1 MWEHR
6 TVSNKVYTENKI
18 MRPSESYVRLMDI
31 VEEAVSKAQVE
42 EFDHVEFLKY
52 IPQTGPW
59 EENPASDI
67 SKSDPRTRY
76 IGPARARLLNTN
88 LILGSSWIESERFK
102 FERRIANVAEF
113 LKQKTIL
120 NANMWTPKQL
130 STTQTLFICSAGDEE
145 RMGGSFLTGDGP
157 SSTHPFLGAPEG
169 EVPEWE
175 TILWGLGHRGIVP
188 DSDPLDQCYYPSLM
202 HRGVSFNNRLGW
214 TRFSPAGFGKDA
226 SGYIMTRPSTWIW
239 PAVNGNRE
247 SPTAFNLLVNLPDRR
262 LSFGE
267 EGITDIYMTTG
278 KTSLYCLMGM
288 MSSTTVRQMFGA
300 GSEMVPL
307 EFHCIEPGL
316 DEWIAS
322 ATDEDKYAR
331 LFEVCASLGYM
342 LTDPGIGS
350 LGGAAKRRRL
360 IIYPRDQGNL
370 LTCVNASQVA
380 DHALKSNYEA
390 TVFTKLDQADFMN
403 RVTRRFKAYADLV
416 TASEVAQGSRWITQA
431 DFHEKKGDKKQ
442 VGPNVHSILSVRGYD
457 VMSMDEYLQTF
468 NDISAAPDRLMRRC
482 IQSIATNA
490 LKTIYP
496 STDLGESG
504 DPAPYD
510 HIFGARDN
518 NPLVYY
524 TDIRFLVP
532 TSIDKLRSIT
542 GSRGADRGRMREAY
556 ASLTNADP
564 MTSLSIQ
571 DVCLP
576 FLADMGEDS
585 WQTGTGLNE
594 NEIIVEVTMAVNPA
608 RVWRALL
615 EPTIKEV
622 FDLPKGTKGTAA
634 NLWGDIFINNKIL
647 HQRMEKDGLSH
658 YLRLLKL
665 AYHWAN
671 DESRKK
677 HGLK

>member
-1 MWEHR
+1 
-6 TVSNKVYTENKI
+6 

-496 STDLGESG
+496 ASDLGESG

-615 EPTIKEV
+615 EPTTKEV

>member
-31 VEEAVSKAQVE
+31 VEEAVSKAQVG

-67 SKSDPRTRY
+67 SKPDPRTRY

-226 SGYIMTRPSTWIW
+226 SGYVMTRPSTWIW

-350 LGGAAKRRRL
+350 LGGGAKRRRL

-442 VGPNVHSILSVRGYD
+442 IGPNVHSILSVRGYD

-496 STDLGESG
+496 ITDLGESG

-615 EPTIKEV
+615 EPTITEV

-647 HQRMEKDGLSH
+647 HQRMEKDGLCPLSASVET
-658 YLRLLKL
+658 RLPLGQ
-665 AYHWAN
+665 
-671 DESRKK
+671 R
-677 HGLK
+677 

>member
-1 MWEHR
+1 
-6 TVSNKVYTENKI
+6 
-18 MRPSESYVRLMDI
+18 
-31 VEEAVSKAQVE
+31 
-42 EFDHVEFLKY
+42 
-52 IPQTGPW
+52 
-59 EENPASDI
+59 
-67 SKSDPRTRY
+67 
-76 IGPARARLLNTN
+76 
-88 LILGSSWIESERFK
+88 
-102 FERRIANVAEF
+102 
-113 LKQKTIL
+113 
-120 NANMWTPKQL
+120 
-130 STTQTLFICSAGDEE
+130 
-145 RMGGSFLTGDGP
+145 
-157 SSTHPFLGAPEG
+157 
-169 EVPEWE
+169 
-175 TILWGLGHRGIVP
+175 
-188 DSDPLDQCYYPSLM
+188 M

-214 TRFSPAGFGKDA
+214 TRYSPAGFGKDA
-226 SGYIMTRPSTWIW
+226 SGYIMTRPGTWIW

-267 EGITDIYMTTG
+267 EGITDVFMTTG
-278 KTSLYCLMGM
+278 KTSLYSLMGM
-288 MSSTTVRQMFGA
+288 MSSSTVRQMFGA

-322 ATDEDKYAR
+322 ASDEDKYAR
-331 LFEVCASLGYM
+331 LFEVCASIGYM
-342 LTDPGIGS
+342 LTDPWIGG
-350 LGGAAKRRRL
+350 LGGGAKRRRML
-360 IIYPRDQGNL
+360 LYPRDQGNL

-416 TASEVAQGSRWITQA
+416 AASDVAQGSRWISQA
-431 DFHEKKGDKKQ
+431 DFHDGEKKQ

-457 VMSMDEYLQTF
+457 VMSMDEYIQTF

-482 IQSIATNA
+482 VQSIATNA
-490 LKTIYP
+490 LKTVYP
-496 STDLGESG
+496 LADLGETG
-504 DPAPYD
+504 DAAPYS
-510 HIFGARDN
+510 HIFGARDD

-532 TSIDKLRSIT
+532 TSIDKLRNIT

-556 ASLTNADP
+556 TALTNADP

-571 DVCLP
+571 DICLP

-608 RVWRALL
+608 RVWKAILD
-615 EPTIKEV
+615 PTVKEV
-622 FDLPKGTKGTAA
+622 FDLPKGKKGTAA
-634 NLWGDIFINNKIL
+634 NLWGDIFMENETL
-647 HQRMEKDGLSH
+647 HAKMERDGLGH

-665 AYHWAN
+665 AFHWAN
-671 DESRKK
+671 DEARKI
-677 HGLK
+677 HGLKK

>member
-1 MWEHR
+1 
-6 TVSNKVYTENKI
+6 

-442 VGPNVHSILSVRGYD
+442 IGPNVHSILSVRGYD

-496 STDLGESG
+496 TSDLGESG

-615 EPTIKEV
+615 EPTTKEV

>member
-1 MWEHR
+1 MD
-6 TVSNKVYTENKI
+6 KVEDAVK
-18 MRPSESYVRLMDI
+18 
-31 VEEAVSKAQVE
+31 EAQKMPFDHE
-42 EFDHVEFLKY
+42 EFLNYV
-52 IPQTGPW
+52 PQKGPW
-59 EENPASDI
+59 EVVHATDNTKA
-67 SKSDPRTRY
+67 DPRTRY
-76 IGPARARLLNTN
+76 IGPGVPKLLNTN
-88 LILGSSWIESERFK
+88 LVLGSTWIESERFK
-102 FERRIANVAEF
+102 FERRISTISDF
-113 LKQKTIL
+113 LKQKTVV

-130 STTQTLFICSAGDEE
+130 VTTQTFFFCSTGDEE
-145 RMGGSFLTGDGP
+145 RLGGSMLTGETLPENHPLLGNGGYDDGE
-157 SSTHPFLGAPEG
+157 T
-169 EVPEWE
+169 EWE
-175 TILWGLGHRGIVP
+175 PILWGLGHRGVVP
-188 DSDPLDQCYYPSLM
+188 DSDPLDTCFYPSLM

-214 TRFSPAGFGKDA
+214 TRYSPAGFGKDA
-226 SGYIMTRPSTWIW
+226 SGYIMTRPGTWIW

-267 EGITDIYMTTG
+267 EGITDVFMTTG
-278 KTSLYCLMGM
+278 KTSLYSLMGM
-288 MSSTTVRQMFGA
+288 MSSSTVRQMFGA

-322 ATDEDKYAR
+322 ASDEDKYAR
-331 LFEVCASLGYM
+331 LFEVCASIGYM
-342 LTDPGIGS
+342 LTDPWIGG
-350 LGGAAKRRRL
+350 LGGGAKRRRML
-360 IIYPRDQGNL
+360 LYPRDQGNL

-416 TASEVAQGSRWITQA
+416 AASDVAQGSRWISQA
-431 DFHEKKGDKKQ
+431 DFHDGEKKQ

-457 VMSMDEYLQTF
+457 VMSMDEYIQTF

-482 IQSIATNA
+482 VQSIATNA
-490 LKTIYP
+490 LKTVYP
-496 STDLGESG
+496 LADLGETG
-504 DPAPYD
+504 DAAPYS
-510 HIFGARDN
+510 HIFGARDD

-532 TSIDKLRSIT
+532 TSIDKLRNIT

-556 ASLTNADP
+556 TALTNADP

-571 DVCLP
+571 DICLP

-608 RVWRALL
+608 RVWKAILD
-615 EPTIKEV
+615 PTVKEV
-622 FDLPKGTKGTAA
+622 FDLPKGKKGTAA
-634 NLWGDIFINNKIL
+634 NLWGDIFMENETL
-647 HQRMEKDGLSH
+647 HAKMERDGLGH

-665 AYHWAN
+665 AFHWAN
-671 DESRKK
+671 DEARKI
-677 HGLK
+677 HGLKK

>member
-6 TVSNKVYTENKI
+6 SVSNKVYAETKE
-18 MRPSESYVRLMDI
+18 MHAGESYVRLMDI
-31 VEEAVSKAQVE
+31 VEEAVSRAQVDV
-42 EFDHVEFLKY
+42 FDHVSFLKY
-52 IPQTGPW
+52 IPQRGPW
-59 EENPASDI
+59 KALAASDI
-67 SKSDPRTRY
+67 SNPDPRSRY
-76 IGPARARLLNTN
+76 IGPAKARLLNTN
-88 LILGSSWIESERFK
+88 LILGSSWIEAERFK
-102 FERRIANVAEF
+102 FERRISNVAEF
-113 LKQKTIL
+113 LKQKTII

-130 STTQTLFICSAGDEE
+130 STTQTLVICSAGDEE

-157 SSTHPFLGAPEG
+157 SSNHPFLGAAEG
-169 EVPEWE
+169 DDPEWE
-175 TILWGLGHRGIVP
+175 PILWGLGHRGIVP
-188 DSDPLDQCYYPSLM
+188 DSDPLDKCFYPSLM

-226 SGYIMTRPSTWIW
+226 SGYIMTRPNTWIW

-278 KTSLYCLMGM
+278 KTSLYSLMGM
-288 MSSTTVRQMFGA
+288 MSSSTVRQMFGA

-316 DEWIAS
+316 DEWVAS
-322 ATDEDKYAR
+322 ASDEDKYAR

-360 IIYPRDQGNL
+360 LIYPRDQGNL

-380 DHALKSNYEA
+380 DHALKSNYES

-416 TASEVAQGSRWITQA
+416 AASEVAQGSRWISQA
-431 DFHEKKGDKKQ
+431 DFHDGEKKQ

-457 VMSMDEYLQTF
+457 IMSMDEYIQTF
-468 NDISAAPDRLMRRC
+468 NDISAAPDRLMRRVV
-482 IQSIATNA
+482 QSIATNA

-496 STDLGESG
+496 LVDLGESG
-504 DPAPYD
+504 DEAPYS
-510 HIFGARDN
+510 HIFGARDE

-532 TSIDKLRSIT
+532 TSIDKMRQTI
-542 GSRGADRGRMREAY
+542 GARGADRGRMREAFS
-556 ASLTNADP
+556 ALTNADP

-571 DVCLP
+571 DICLP
-576 FLADMGEDS
+576 FLADLGKDS

-594 NEIIVEVTMAVNPA
+594 DEIIVEVTMAVNPS

-615 EPTIKEV
+615 EPTTKAT
-622 FDLPKGTKGTAA
+622 FDLPKGKKGTAA
-634 NLWGDIFINNKIL
+634 NLWGDIFIHNDTL
-647 HQRMEKDGLSH
+647 HQRMERDGLSH
-658 YLRLLKL
+658 YLRLLKM
-665 AYHWAN
+665 AYHWSN
-671 DESRKK
+671 DESKKK

>member
-496 STDLGESG
+496 SSDLGESG

-615 EPTIKEV
+615 EPTTKEV

>member
-1 MWEHR
+1 MHAG
-6 TVSNKVYTENKI
+6 
-18 MRPSESYVRLMDI
+18 ESYVRLMDI
-31 VEEAVSKAQVE
+31 VEEAVSRAQVAV
-42 EFDHVEFLKY
+42 FDHVSFLKY
-52 IPQTGPW
+52 IPQRGPW
-59 EENPASDI
+59 KALTASDI
-67 SKSDPRTRY
+67 SNQDPRSRY
-76 IGPARARLLNTN
+76 IGPAKARLLNTN
-88 LILGSSWIESERFK
+88 LILGSSWIEAERFK
-102 FERRIANVAEF
+102 FERRISNVAEF
-113 LKQKTIL
+113 LKQKTII

-130 STTQTLFICSAGDEE
+130 STTQTLVFCSAGDEE

-157 SSTHPFLGAPEG
+157 SSNHPFLGAAEG
-169 EVPEWE
+169 DDTEWE
-175 TILWGLGHRGIVP
+175 PILWGLGHRGIVP
-188 DSDPLDQCYYPSLM
+188 DSDPLDKCFYPSLM

-226 SGYIMTRPSTWIW
+226 SGYIMTRPNTWIW

-267 EGITDIYMTTG
+267 EGITDIYMTSG

-288 MSSTTVRQMFGA
+288 MSSSTVRQMFGA

-322 ATDEDKYAR
+322 ASDEDKYSR
-331 LFEVCASLGYM
+331 LFEVCAALGYM
-342 LTDPGIGS
+342 LTDPGIGG

-360 IIYPRDQGNL
+360 LIYPRDQGNL

-380 DHALKSNYEA
+380 DHALKSNYES

-416 TASEVAQGSRWITQA
+416 AASEVAQGSRWISQA
-431 DFHEKKGDKKQ
+431 DFHDGEKKQ

-457 VMSMDEYLQTF
+457 IMSMDEYIQTF
-468 NDISAAPDRLMRRC
+468 NDISAAPDRLMRRVV
-482 IQSIATNA
+482 QSIATNA
-490 LKTIYP
+490 LKTVYP
-496 STDLGESG
+496 LVDLGESG
-504 DPAPYD
+504 DEAPYS
-510 HIFGARDN
+510 HIFGARDE

-532 TSIDKLRSIT
+532 TSIDKMRHTI
-542 GSRGADRGRMREAY
+542 GARGADRGRMREAFS
-556 ASLTNADP
+556 ALTNADP

-571 DVCLP
+571 DICLP
-576 FLADMGEDS
+576 FLADLGEDS

-594 NEIIVEVTMAVNPA
+594 DEIIVEVTMAVNPS

-615 EPTIKEV
+615 EPTTKTT
-622 FDLPKGTKGTAA
+622 FDLPKGKKGTAA
-634 NLWGDIFINNKIL
+634 NLWGDIFIHNDTL
-647 HQRMEKDGLSH
+647 HQRMERDGLSH
-658 YLRLLKL
+658 YLRLLKM
-665 AYHWAN
+665 AYHWSN
-671 DESRKK
+671 DESKKK

>member
-6 TVSNKVYTENKI
+6 TVSNKVYNETKT

-615 EPTIKEV
+615 EPTTKEV

-677 HGLK
+677 HSLK